1 MATVT
6 LDQMKDKLLTIEQ
19 VTKLLEKTEP
29 LATTHVSAD
38 NDVKF
43 RLQPD
48 WAHGIDALEK
58 TDLVGVNITID
69 GQEQQMTKEAALQ
82 AGAHFGLTAAY
93 AKKLPA
99 SYTEKLLNYHF
110 SSGMGGNE
118 FHLLSVA
125 NAAAAFTKPTLV
137 PFSNLQLLE
146 NVVDAIRERQG
157 EDVPIFAD
165 YKVVNSLQQTNVRLI
180 VPTEQRV
187 MHDTFMPDVPDTS
200 DDVWLAGIHLRN
212 SLIGKGQ
219 TGLEAY
225 LFRWWCT
232 NGATTQLE
240 GVEAWNRRAN
250 GQNDDVYEWARQQ
263 VDEVFNGLDARFDE
277 VQALAHLD
285 VGANTAD
292 ILRQI
297 FTDYNVP
304 VSQRDDIREALLSA
318 EGQLTMYRIMNAITQ
333 TANDPDMPDAR
344 RDRLMRIGGAIP
356 SEEFDTMKAKV
367 WREGHSAKPSAV
379 NPYEVRSLAS

>member
-1 MATVT
+1 MAIT

-29 LATTHVSAD
+29 LATTHVSSD
-38 NDVKF
+38 NNVKF

-48 WAHGIDALEK
+48 WAHGIDALDK
-58 TDLVGVNITID
+58 TDLVGVHLTID
-69 GQEQQMTKEAALQ
+69 GTEQQMTKEAALQ

-110 SSGMGGNE
+110 GQGMGGNE
-118 FHLLSVA
+118 FHVLGVA
-125 NAAAAFTKPTLV
+125 GNVAAFTKPTLV

-146 NVVDAIRERQG
+146 SVVSAIHEREG
-157 EDVPIFAD
+157 DIPIFAD
-165 YKVVNSLQQTNVRLI
+165 YKIVNSLQKTNVRLI
-180 VPTEQRV
+180 MPTDQRV

-212 SLIGKGQ
+212 SLTGKGQ

-232 NGATTQLE
+232 NGATTATE

-250 GQNDDVYEWARQQ
+250 GQNDDVYDWAREQ
-263 VDEVFNGLDARFDE
+263 VEEIFQGLDVRFEE
-277 VQALAHLD
+277 VQQLAHLD
-285 VGANTAD
+285 VGANTTD

-297 FTDYNVP
+297 FTEYNVP
-304 VSQRDDIREALLSA
+304 VSQRDDIRESLLQS
-318 EGQLTMYRIMNAITQ
+318 EGQLTMYRIMNAITE
-333 TANDPDMPDAR
+333 TANDLDMPDER

-356 SEEFDTMKAKV
+356 NEEFDTVKAQV
-367 WREGHSAKPSAV
+367 WREGRTAKPGAV
-379 NPYEVRSLAS
+379 NPYEVRPLATA

>member
-6 LDQMKDKLLTIEQ
+6 LDQMKDKLLSIEQ

-29 LATTHVSAD
+29 LSATHISSD

-48 WAHGIDALEK
+48 WAHGIDALDK

-69 GQEQQMTKEAALQ
+69 GTEQQMTKEAALQ

-110 SSGMGGNE
+110 GSGMGGNE
-118 FHLLSVA
+118 FHVLGVA
-125 NAAAAFTKPTLV
+125 GAVAAFTKPTLV

-146 NVVDAIRERQG
+146 NVVDAIHEREG
-157 EDVPIFAD
+157 DIPIFAD
-165 YKVVNSLQQTNVRLI
+165 YKIVNSLQQTNVRLI
-180 VPTEQRV
+180 MPTDQRV
-187 MHDTFMPDVPDTS
+187 IQNTFMQDVPDTS
-200 DDVWLAGIHLRN
+200 EDVWLAGIHLRN

-232 NGATTQLE
+232 NGATTATE

-250 GQNDDVYEWARQQ
+250 GQNDDVYTWAREQ
-263 VDEVFNGLDARFDE
+263 VDEIFNGLDVRFEE
-277 VQALAHLD
+277 VQQLAHLD
-285 VGANTAD
+285 VGANTSD

-297 FTDYNVP
+297 FTDYQVP
-304 VSQRDDIREALLSA
+304 VSQREDIQDSLLGHDD
-318 EGQLTMYRIMNAITQ
+318 LTMYHVMNAITQ
-333 TANDPDMPDAR
+333 AANDMEMPDAR

-356 SEEFDTMKAKV
+356 NEEFDTVKAQV
-367 WREGHSAKPSAV
+367 WREGHSAKPTAV